1 MSDRISRPEAQ
12 PGDLILARDCW
23 IEGPDGDVS
32 PLTLRFTRPVR
43 QAVEGLDGVFEF
55 VGTLHIACKH
65 FTKVE
70 RLTGSDELHVL
81 CMLLWIGRILLENRE
96 GDGYSIWWQEKGDLH
111 YFDFWMGSQFEQE
124 FCLPS
129 AYVEAKRERFFAAN
143 AGKFLLPSHRVGVET
158 DRPAITIYR
167 VREDGSDTLG
177 SVIGPEE
184 MKGHTWESLAQLVG
198 ERILWDSRDGIE
210 LMKALQ
216 PHREPNPDDQPTNAR
231 SST

>member
-1 MSDRISRPEAQ
+1 V
-12 PGDLILARDCW
+12 ILGRDCW

-32 PLTLRFTRPVR
+32 PLTLRFIRPVR
-43 QAVEGLDGVFEF
+43 RDDDGFVEFE
-55 VGTLHIACKH
+55 GALHIDCKH

-70 RLTGSDELHVL
+70 RLRGWDEVHVL

-96 GDGYSIWWQEKGDLH
+96 GDGYSIWWREKGDLH
-111 YFDFWMGSQFEQE
+111 YFDFWMGSEFQQD

-129 AYVEAKRERFFAAN
+129 AMTAAKREAFYKAN
-143 AGKFLLPSHRVGVET
+143 AGKTLMPSHRVGIEP

-167 VREDGSDTLG
+167 VRDDGSDTLG
-177 SVIGPEE
+177 CVIGPEE

-198 ERILWDSRDGIE
+198 DRILWDSREAIE
-210 LMKALQ
+210 LMRALQ
-216 PHREPNPDDQPTNAR
+216 PDRGPDPGDQPTNAR